1 LYNLGF
7 AYFSSQSLG
16 VLIGFATR
24 RIATLKKNNSNNN
37 NNNNNNNNREDERR
51 RIQRDNTDTNAMIVW
66 Q

>member
-37 NNNNNNNNREDERR
+37 NNREDERR